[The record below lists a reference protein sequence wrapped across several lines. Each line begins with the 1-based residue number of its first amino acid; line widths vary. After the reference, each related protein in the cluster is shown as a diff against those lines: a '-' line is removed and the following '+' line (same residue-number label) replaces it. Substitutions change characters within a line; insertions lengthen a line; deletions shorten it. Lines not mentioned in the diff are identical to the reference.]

1 MSNDDMQQEL
11 AQLRAEVA
19 ALSAARKKSAATP
32 TESAPPPPVADAT
45 ASNQSGAAPET
56 GVAGAAEATEPEHSK
71 LEELLELLEAEVK
84 DLPTITCLIVFSL
97 GILMG
102 RFMR

>member
-1 MSNDDMQQEL
+1 MSDAEIQRNL

-19 ALSAARKKSAATP
+19 ALSSARRESDSA
-32 TESAPPPPVADAT
+32 SA
-45 ASNQSGAAPET
+45 G
-56 GVAGAAEATEPEHSK
+56 AEATPQPSEAPAAAPASGGTVEGGGEEAEQSQ
-71 LEELLELLEAEVK
+71 LDELLELLEAEIK

-102 RFMR
+102 RFLR

>member
-1 MSNDDMQQEL
+1 MSKDDVERDL

-19 ALSAARKKSAATP
+19 ALSAVRKESAATS
-32 TESAPPPPVADAT
+32 TASAPPSPAADAT
-45 ASNQSGAAPET
+45 ASTQTSAEPET
-56 GVAGAAEATEPEHSK
+56 GVAGAAEAAGPEHSQ
-71 LEELLELLEAEVK
+71 LDELLELLEAEIK

-102 RFMR
+102 RFLR

>member
-1 MSNDDMQQEL
+1 MSDEEIKRDL

-19 ALSAARKKSAATP
+19 ALSSARRESGSA
-32 TESAPPPPVADAT
+32 SA
-45 ASNQSGAAPET
+45 G
-56 GVAGAAEATEPEHSK
+56 AEATPQPSEAPAAAPASGGTVESGAEEAEQSQ
-71 LEELLELLEAEVK
+71 LDELLELLEAEIK

-102 RFMR
+102 RFLR

>member
-1 MSNDDMQQEL
+1 MSDAEIQRDL

-19 ALSAARKKSAATP
+19 ALSSARRESGSTSTGAEPTRQSSEAPAA
-32 TESAPPPPVADAT
+32 AP
-45 ASNQSGAAPET
+45 ASVGTVESGAEE
-56 GVAGAAEATEPEHSK
+56 AEQSQ
-71 LEELLELLEAEVK
+71 LDELLELLEAEIK

-102 RFMR
+102 RFLR

>member
-1 MSNDDMQQEL
+1 MSKDDVEQDL

-19 ALSAARKKSAATP
+19 ALSAVRKESAATP
-32 TESAPPPPVADAT
+32 TASAPPSPVADAT
-45 ASNQSGAAPET
+45 ASPQTSVEPET
-56 GVAGAAEATEPEHSK
+56 GVAGAAEPEHSQ
-71 LEELLELLEAEVK
+71 LDELLELLEAEVK

-102 RFMR
+102 RFLR

>member
-1 MSNDDMQQEL
+1 MSKDDVERDL

-19 ALSAARKKSAATP
+19 ALSAVRKESVATP
-32 TESAPPPPVADAT
+32 TASAPPSPTADAADSSQT
-45 ASNQSGAAPET
+45 SAESET
-56 GVAGAAEATEPEHSK
+56 GVAGRAEAAEPEHSQ
-71 LEELLELLEAEVK
+71 LDELLELLESEFK

-102 RFMR
+102 RFLR